1 MTDLSKVL
9 PTKSA
14 TVQQIE
20 NYWKQRGSSETPRG
34 YLGASAIGKECA
46 RSLWYE
52 FRKCSKPSFDGRLYR
67 LFNRGHREEETFC
80 EELRGIGCEVHEF
93 DEDGNQFEVIAC
105 DGHFKGHTDGAALG
119 VPEAPKTWHLLEM
132 KTASAKSFAKTER
145 DGVEKDKP
153 QHFAQ
158 MQVYMHL
165 TGLKRALY
173 MVVNKDTDA
182 LYTERLRYDSKR
194 AQSYIDKAQ
203 SIINATTPPERCRT
217 IKNKDVYPSPCKFC
231 DAHDLCWSCDDVAVP
246 VPALHCRN
254 CTYSTP
260 VAEGKWTC
268 DKTGHEAVTVCDSH
282 LFIPAL
288 IGFAQPSDSFENKD
302 GGAVIEFTS
311 DDGTVWHHGN
321 DTDGGQFN
329 SHLLMTLPRDLVELP
344 NAKKPET
351 LHNLEARYS
360 IALDGV
366 ESIWRGSVD
375 DVRDEF
381 ESRYEVPM
389 SNPDATQEGDGWTA
403 AEFRPHC
410 CVIIYGNT
418 AEIRQDNNQ

>member
-20 NYWKQRGSSETPRG
+20 NYWKQRGSSEPQRN

-52 FRKCSKPSFDGRLYR
+52 FRKCTKPDFDGRLYR

-93 DEDGNQFEVIAC
+93 DADGNQFEVIAC

-132 KTASAKSFAKTER
+132 KTASAKSFAKTQK

-173 MVVNKDTDA
+173 MVVNKDTDE

-194 AQSYIDKAQ
+194 AQSFIDKAQ
-203 SIINATTPPERCRT
+203 SIINATTPPERISDRA
-217 IKNKDVYPSPCKFC
+217 DSFACKFC
-231 DAHDLCWSCDDVAVP
+231 DARELCHGVGETAVP
-246 VPALHCRN
+246 VPELHCRN
-254 CTYSTP
+254 CCHSTP
-260 VAEGKWTC
+260 IEDGKWRC
-268 DKTGHEAVTVCDSH
+268 DRHGFEATEVCPDH
-282 LFIPAL
+282 LFLPGL
-288 IGFAQPSDSFENKD
+288 INFAEPTDSFANKD
-302 GGAVIEFTS
+302 GSTVVEFTS
-311 DDGTVWHHGN
+311 TDGGTVWHHGN
-321 DTDGGQFN
+321 DREAGQFS
-329 SHLLMTLPRDLVELP
+329 SHDLMTLPRDLVELP
-344 NAKKPET
+344 NAKKKET
-351 LHNLEARYS
+351 FHNLEARYS
-360 IALDGV
+360 VAMDGV
-366 ESIWRGSVD
+366 KTVWRGSVD

-381 ESRYEVPM
+381 QSRYNVPM

-403 AEFRPHC
+403 AEFRPHG
-410 CVIIYGNT
+410 CVIVYGNN
-418 AEIRQDNNQ
+418 AEIREDNNQ